1 MDEQEIIRRD
11 QEQHPECSYSI
22 SSSQSCQMVNGETS
36 CETIRRVLRL
46 CPSQAPCEIFR
57 NKETTQRDAGAEA
70 PLFGTPGMAGRLP
83 QDDMEKEMQGMLKE
97 FSRHFGM
104 FGLGGIGD
112 GMSPGSVDPR
122 SPGGGGHGERRP
134 RGFSFG
140 PPPDMFPHRQT
151 PPLPHS
157 SRPEDHSTPPH
168 RQSPFPRDKS
178 NKRSTP
184 SAPHGKVEEI

>member
-97 FSRHFGM
+97 FS
-104 FGLGGIGD
+104 
-112 GMSPGSVDPR
+112 SA
-122 SPGGGGHGERRP
+122 
-134 RGFSFG
+134 
-140 PPPDMFPHRQT
+140 
-151 PPLPHS
+151 
-157 SRPEDHSTPPH
+157 STPL
-168 RQSPFPRDKS
+168 FPLLPVSSEAS
-178 NKRSTP
+178 NHAGFPQGTL
-184 SAPHGKVEEI
+184 ACLD